1 MKITPIEIRQKEF
14 EKVFRGYEKE
24 AVDAFLQ
31 SLSVEWEKLMDDN
44 KSLAKKVEVA
54 EKEID
59 RLREVETSLF
69 RTLKSAEETGNALI
83 EAANKKSEL
92 YIKEAQMNANNML
105 TEARFKSKSLI
116 EDAEDKAKEMVSTLL
131 NDIKDIELSY
141 HQIAQLKDHLVR
153 DVKHTL
159 ADISERIVKQTH
171 VDDDLKAFDA
181 KIKSIKSTSTERI
194 KEYTELQNQSNS
206 IPEAAEPESNNEPI
220 ITPPEEKPTN
230 DSSEKSFFDQL

>member
-1 MKITPIEIRQKEF
+1 MKIKPIEIRQKEF

-31 SLSVEWEKLMDDN
+31 TLSVEWERLMDDN
-44 KSLAKKVEVA
+44 KALLKRAEVA

-69 RTLKSAEETGNALI
+69 RTLKSAEDTGNALI
-83 EAANKKSEL
+83 ESANKKSEL

-105 TEARFKSKSLI
+105 TEARFKSKSLV
-116 EDAEDKAKEMVSTLL
+116 EDAEEKAKEMVGNLL

-159 ADISERIVKQTH
+159 VDINDRLAKQTH
-171 VDDDLKAFDA
+171 VDDDLKAFDT
-181 KIKSIKSTSTERI
+181 KIKAIKSASI
-194 KEYTELQNQSNS
+194 DKIQEYNAVEQTM
-206 IPEAAEPESNNEPI
+206 PESSEPQI
-220 ITPPEEKPTN
+220 EVVNTEVKQVEDKVENT
-230 DSSEKSFFDQL
+230 DSNQSFFDQL

>member
-31 SLSVEWEKLMDDN
+31 SLSVEWERLMDDN
-44 KSLAKKVEVA
+44 KILLKRAEVA

-69 RTLKSAEETGNALI
+69 RTLKSAEETGNTLI

-105 TEARFKSKSLI
+105 TEARFKSKSLL
-116 EDAEDKAKEMVSTLL
+116 EDAEEKAKEMVSTLL

-171 VDDDLKAFDA
+171 VDEDLKAFDA
-181 KIKSIKSTSTERI
+181 KIKAIKSTSTEKI
-194 KEYTELQNQSNS
+194 QEYTELQSKTTS
-206 IPEAAEPESNNEPI
+206 LFEATEPKSESDI
-220 ITPPEEKPTN
+220 IVVKEGEKPIN
-230 DSSEKSFFDQL
+230 DNTEKSFFDQL